1 MNRIFGY
8 CRISTKKQSIDRQ
21 IRNIKREYQAAII
34 VEEKYSGTTID
45 RPEWNKLVNKLQTG
59 DTVVFDEV
67 SRMSRNASEG
77 FALYKELFNKGINL
91 VFLKEAYM
99 NTSTYRESM
108 KGAFSTEIQSGDHA
122 TDDLVN
128 TIMSALNKF
137 MLCKVEQDLYNA
149 FAAAQKEVDYLH
161 QRTKEGIET
170 ARLNGKQIGQ
180 VQGAKLVTK
189 KSLKAKEQI
198 KKYNYSFNGSLS
210 NEDTWT
216 LIKISKTTFYK
227 YKNELLEEIKN

>member
-1 MNRIFGY
+1 MSKIFGY
-8 CRISTKKQSIDRQ
+8 CRISTKKQSIERQ
-21 IRNIKREYQAAII
+21 IRNIKREYPTAVI
-34 VEEKYSGTTID
+34 VEEKYSGTTLD

-67 SRMSRNASEG
+67 SRMSRNAQEG

-99 NTSTYRESM
+99 NTDTYRKSM
-108 KGAFSTEIQSGDHA
+108 RGAFSTDIQSGDTA
-122 TDDLVN
+122 TDNLVN
-128 TIMSALNKF
+128 SIMSALNKF
-137 MLCKVEQDLYNA
+137 MLCKVEQDLYSA
-149 FAAAQKEVDYLH
+149 FAVAQKEVDYLH
-161 QRTKEGIET
+161 QRTREGIET

-189 KSLKAKEQI
+189 KSLKAKDQI

-227 YKNELLEEIKN
+227 YKNELLEELKN